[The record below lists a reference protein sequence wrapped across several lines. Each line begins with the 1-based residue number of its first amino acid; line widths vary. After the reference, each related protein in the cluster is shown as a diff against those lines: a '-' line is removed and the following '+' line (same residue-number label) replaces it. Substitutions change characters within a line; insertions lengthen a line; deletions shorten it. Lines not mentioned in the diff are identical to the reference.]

1 MTGFL
6 GVWSAA
12 VTSRSCVACCAIALF
27 TSVVTTGCSRTGP
40 GIEFVEGKVVLDGE
54 PLADAMIGYSPAE
67 SSGLGAF
74 GRTDAAGMYKLT
86 TARGGARSGGA
97 PIGSYVVTVRKY
109 RNRLD
114 DLGLQPDPSDARA
127 AAKWQAEA
135 NRLNAMPPESLIP
148 EAYGEKATSGLKATV
163 KPGRNVGPEFSFEL
177 KSDFKGG

>member
-6 GVWSAA
+6 GVWSAV
-12 VTSRSCVACCAIALF
+12 VTSRSCVALCGIALLA
-27 TSVVTTGCSRTGP
+27 SVVATGCSRTGP
-40 GIEFVEGKVVLDGE
+40 AVEFVEGKVLLNGE

-74 GRTDAAGMYKLT
+74 GRTDAVGMYKLT
-86 TARGGARSGGA
+86 TARGATRLGGA

-114 DLGLQPDPSDARA
+114 DLGPQPDPSDAQA

-135 NRLNAMPPESLIP
+135 NRLIAMPPDSLIP
-148 EAYGEKATSGLKATV
+148 EAYGDKATSGLKATV
-163 KPGRNVGPEFSFEL
+163 KPGRNVGPEFTFEL